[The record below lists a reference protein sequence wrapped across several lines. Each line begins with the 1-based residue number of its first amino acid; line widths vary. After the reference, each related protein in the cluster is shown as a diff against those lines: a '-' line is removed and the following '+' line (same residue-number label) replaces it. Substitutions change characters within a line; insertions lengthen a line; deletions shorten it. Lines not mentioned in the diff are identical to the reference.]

1 MRQAPVRQ
9 HGMAACHYLRGF
21 PASERFSSNSTIIV
35 TITGLRTT
43 AGFRNNYAWIKRS
56 SVRHISVSLKNGK
69 VAVSF
74 DTPGV
79 VTFQSLWD
87 DMLRSINFS
96 LTPLIANIPHMS
108 IRFVPEADVLTLYCV
123 NLRGEGQYY

>member
-1 MRQAPVRQ
+1 GGLSLFARLPGIRA
-9 HGMAACHYLRGF
+9 F
-21 PASERFSSNSTIIV
+21 FSNSTIIV

-87 DMLRSINFS
+87 DMLRSINF
-96 LTPLIANIPHMS
+96 
-108 IRFVPEADVLTLYCV
+108 
-123 NLRGEGQYY
+123 